1 MKLTKRMV
9 ALAACLMLCMAVLAG
24 CSGKTA
30 LAQKQPQEGDTVYQ
44 LSGKCTAEVKDGKV
58 TSYLHSNLLEG
69 TAVQFCLDTYDG
81 TQLASATYSVSGEAI
96 SATFEMEPAWEGKL
110 IYASVAA
117 APSLGKQPSAVTEA
131 YGRYFQNIEGDC
143 VIWNKSENIFLA
155 QSGKIQL

>member
-1 MKLTKRMV
+1 MMV
-9 ALAACLMLCMAVLAG
+9 L
-24 CSGKTA
+24 
-30 LAQKQPQEGDTVYQ
+30 
-44 LSGKCTAEVKDGKV
+44 
-58 TSYLHSNLLEG
+58 
-69 TAVQFCLDTYDG
+69 
-81 TQLASATYSVSGEAI
+81 QLASATYSVSGEAI

-155 QSGKIQL
+155 QAAKFNCKIETPKHVALEFFITIFLKKEKKC